1 MIIAAVTTPT
11 TALERPSLPPALGI
25 VIGVIAVS
33 TASIF
38 VRFAQQAGASSL
50 AIAALRL
57 TIAALVLLPF
67 ATARCSDEFRALS
80 RRDLLTAAVSGVFLG
95 GHFATWILS
104 LEFTSVVSSVV
115 LVSLS
120 PLFIAAASALFL
132 KEPLTAR
139 VMAGMVIAIAGG
151 VLIGLSD
158 SGGTAP
164 GQNPMLGNALALI
177 GALCMTPYLIIARA
191 LRSKFSLLAY
201 ITLVYGAAAIVLMAV
216 VLLTGTPLT
225 ADNLSAYLWIALLAL
240 MPQLIGHTSFNWSVR
255 RLPAVYGTIPVLGEP
270 VGSTILAMLVLGETV
285 QPLTLLGAVL
295 ALAGIA
301 LMSLKRN
308 GA

>member
-1 MIIAAVTTPT
+1 MTTPS
-11 TALERPSLPPALGI
+11 TALERPSVPPALGI

-38 VRFAQQAGASSL
+38 IRFAQQAGANSL

-57 TIAALVLLPF
+57 TIATLVLLPF
-67 ATARCSDEFRALS
+67 AFNRCRSEFRALS
-80 RRDLLTAAVSGVFLG
+80 RHDLLVATISGTFLG

-120 PLFIAAASALFL
+120 PLFIAVASALFL
-132 KEPLTAR
+132 KEPLTSR
-139 VMAGMVIAIAGG
+139 IMTGMLVAIAGG

-164 GQNPMLGNALALI
+164 GQNPTLGNILALA

-201 ITLVYGAAAIVLMAV
+201 VTLVYGAAAVVLALV
-216 VLLTGTPLT
+216 VLLTQTPLT
-225 ADNLSAYLWIALLAL
+225 AGDPWAYLWIALLAL
-240 MPQLIGHTSFNWSVR
+240 VPQLIGHTSFNWSVR

-270 VGSTILAMLVLGETV
+270 VGSAILAMLVLGEV
-285 QPLTLLGAVL
+285 VGPATLLGAVL

-301 LMSLKRN
+301 LMSLKKS
-308 GA
+308 G

>member
-1 MIIAAVTTPT
+1 MTTPS
-11 TALERPSLPPALGI
+11 TALERPSVPPALGI
-25 VIGVIAVS
+25 VVGVIAVS

-38 VRFAQQAGASSL
+38 IRFAQQAGANSL

-57 TIAALVLLPF
+57 TIATLVLLPF
-67 ATARCSDEFRALS
+67 ALNRCRDEFRALS
-80 RRDLLTAAVSGVFLG
+80 RRDLLIAMVSGTFLG

-132 KEPLTAR
+132 KEPLTTR
-139 VMAGMVIAIAGG
+139 IVIGMLIAIAGG

-158 SGGTAP
+158 SGGTVP
-164 GQNPMLGNALALI
+164 GQNPTLGNVLALA

-201 ITLVYGAAAIVLMAV
+201 ITLVYGAAAVVLMLV
-216 VLLTGTPLT
+216 VLLTRTPLT
-225 ADNLSAYLWIALLAL
+225 ASDPWAYLWITLLAL
-240 MPQLIGHTSFNWSVR
+240 MPQLVGHTSFNWSVR

-270 VGSTILAMLVLGETV
+270 VGSTILAMLVLGEV
-285 QPLTLLGAVL
+285 VRPLTLLGAAL

-301 LMSLKRN
+301 LMSLKKS

>member
-1 MIIAAVTTPT
+1 MTTPT
-11 TALERPSLPPALGI
+11 TTLLERPSLSPALGI
-25 VIGVIAVS
+25 IIGVMAVS

-38 VRFAQQAGASSL
+38 IRFAQQAGVNSL

-57 TIAALVLLPF
+57 TIAALALLPF
-67 ATARCSDEFRALS
+67 ALIRCSDEFHALS
-80 RRDLLTAAVSGVFLG
+80 GRDALTAAISGIFLG

-132 KEPLTAR
+132 KEPLTTR
-139 VMAGMVIAIAGG
+139 IIAGMVIAIAGG

-158 SGGTAP
+158 GGGAAP
-164 GQNPMLGNALALI
+164 GQNPMLGNALALV
-177 GALCMTPYLIIARA
+177 GALCMAPYLIIARA
-191 LRSKFSLLAY
+191 LRNKFSLLAY
-201 ITLVYGAAAIVLMAV
+201 LTLVYSAAAV
-216 VLLTGTPLT
+216 VLMIGVLLSGTSLAADSPL
-225 ADNLSAYLWIALLAL
+225 AYLWIALTAL
-240 MPQLIGHTSFNWSVR
+240 VPQLIGHGSFNWSVR
-255 RLPAVYGTIPVLGEP
+255 RLPAVYGAIPVMGEP
-270 VGSTILAMLVLGETV
+270 VGSAILAMLVLGETL
-285 QPLTLLGAVL
+285 QLLTLMGAAL